1 MRLRI
6 LVIAAGLLL
15 IAAPSFADDREG
27 FYMSLS
33 GLYGIADDSPIHSQH
48 FGTSPAATDAVLN
61 ALNAKVDTDIGL
73 SFSHAA
79 GFKFD
84 SGFRA
89 EAEFSYRDADL
100 NRVFIPAGSTSIIN
114 TSGSTL
120 INGDINIKSW
130 LFNAVYDFETF
141 TLFTPYLGYGVG
153 VALQEGALSTVRGIP
168 TGLSKGTDITFAYQ
182 ILAGI
187 VYTLSDHVDVGL
199 GYRYFGTSNPDFG
212 FFVSEIDIHNLEVTL
227 RYYFF

>member
-6 LVIAAGLLL
+6 LAIVAGLLL

-27 FYMSLS
+27 FYLGLS
-33 GLYGIADDSPIHSQH
+33 GLFGFAENFPIHSQD
-48 FGTSPAATDAVLN
+48 FGASPAATDVVLN
-61 ALNAKVDTDIGL
+61 ALNAKIDADIG
-73 SFSHAA
+73 FGFAHAA

-89 EAEFSYRDADL
+89 EAEFAYRDVDL
-100 NRVFIPAGSTSIIN
+100 NRVFKPAGSTPIISL
-114 TSGSTL
+114 SGSTP

-130 LFNAVYDFETF
+130 LFNAIYDFEMY

-153 VALQEGALSTVRGIP
+153 VALQEGSLSMVHGIP
-168 TGLSKGTDITFAYQ
+168 ADLSKGTDITFAYQ
-182 ILAGI
+182 ILAGVI
-187 VYTLSDHVDVGL
+187 YTLTDHVDVGF

-212 FFVSEIDIHNLEVTL
+212 FFVSEIGIHSLEITL